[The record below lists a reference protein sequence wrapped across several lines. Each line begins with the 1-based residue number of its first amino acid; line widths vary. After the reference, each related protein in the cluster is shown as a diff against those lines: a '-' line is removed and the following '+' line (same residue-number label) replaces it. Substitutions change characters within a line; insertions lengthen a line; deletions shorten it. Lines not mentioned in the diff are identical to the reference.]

1 MPDLWNISN
10 SSRLTRR
17 RKTVKL
23 CRALSDLVVYTN
35 SVAAQDIVD
44 DGKADGMRATPALFS
59 VLPRFPLFSQGYFQ
73 SRVRSEVLFSLNS

>member
-1 MPDLWNISN
+1 MPLQSCKWPLLFAFR
-10 SSRLTRR
+10 SRLARR

-44 DGKADGMRATPALFS
+44 DGRGWHRAGMSLVTCERMDLSAAVS
-59 VLPRFPLFSQGYFQ
+59 VAQGWH
-73 SRVRSEVLFSLNS
+73 VPCH